1 MKNTGAKIRA
11 GAEVID
17 FANNEDAFQ
26 RAAIMVLE
34 RYTLQLHLQS
44 TSETLRALRLCRKYV
59 VRCLSRRLMSLK
71 PGVNLG

>member
-26 RAAIMVLE
+26 RAVIVVLE
-34 RYTLQLHLQS
+34 RLTPCS
-44 TSETLRALRLCRKYV
+44 C
-59 VRCLSRRLMSLK
+59 VRCQSA
-71 PGVNLG
+71 